1 MKHRTKHPAIKMMLA
16 FICWVLIFP
25 LMMHAQNFQN
35 AESNQNEQF
44 FFSSEIP
51 IRCSLK
57 FDIREFMRVKME
69 EEQLP
74 AFFSYL
80 NPDSLVVADSVVIS
94 SRGNSRKQFCDFPPI
109 KIKLKKSH
117 FEDSCLNQVKKLKLV
132 THCDS
137 HQRDEE
143 YMLREYLVYILY
155 NLITDKSFRV
165 QLIKVDYV
173 DAEQKVETINRYAF
187 LIEDVDMLATRND
200 CVEVEND
207 NLGMKHIDQV
217 SMIQFSLF
225 QFMIGNVDWKMEGLH
240 NIKLLKSNDFR
251 QELPFVVPYDFDH
264 SGFVNASYATNVR
277 DPEISSVKQRV
288 FSGLCLSEAE
298 YREAIEIFVEA
309 KPEMYEIINSF
320 QPLSS
325 RSKNEIIKY
334 LDQFYKLIDKPKFY
348 KRYILPNCYSKN

>member
-1 MKHRTKHPAIKMMLA
+1 MTGLL
-16 FICWVLIFP
+16 VQ
-25 LMMHAQNFQN
+25 AQDLQN
-35 AESNQNEQF
+35 DKSIENDQLFFNSES
-44 FFSSEIP
+44 P
-51 IRCSLK
+51 ISCTLT

-69 EEQLP
+69 EEKLP
-74 AFFSYL
+74 ALFSCL
-80 NPDSLVVADSVVIS
+80 NHDSLVIADSILVS
-94 SRGNSRKQFCDFPPI
+94 SRGNSRKKFCDFPPI
-109 KIKLKKSH
+109 KLSLKNSN
-117 FEDSCLNQVKKLKLV
+117 FEDPCLNQVNKLKLV

-137 HQRDEE
+137 YKGYEE
-143 YMLREYLVYILY
+143 YMHREYLVYKLY

-173 DAEQKVETINRYAF
+173 DAAQKVETISRYAF
-187 LIEDVDMLATRND
+187 LIEDVDMLAARND
-200 CVEVEND
+200 CVEIENE
-207 NLGMKHIDQV
+207 NLGMRHVQQA
-217 SMIQFSLF
+217 SMMQFSLF

-240 NIKLLKSNDFR
+240 NIKLIKSSDFM

-277 DPEISSVKQRV
+277 DPEISSVKRRV

-298 YREAIEIFVEA
+298 YLEALEIFVET

-320 QPLSS
+320 QPLTL
-325 RSKNEIIKY
+325 RTKKEIIKY